1 MSKIILV
8 AIVAI
13 VITFILTR
21 KRQIKD
27 ANNNPDA
34 NQEKIEELKQ
44 KS

>member
-27 ANNNPDA
+27 ANINTDA
-34 NQEKIEELKQ
+34 NQEKNEELKQ